1 MKRYF
6 NHQVNKAIVIQN
18 LITIESLDVTKEFTY
33 PEENHTF
40 HEFVYVDN
48 GNIHCCLEGEDVE
61 LMQGDFL
68 LIPPLKRH
76 FYYNT
81 EEFSAA
87 LFIVCFRCRAEI
99 LSILEQ
105 KIPLSKE
112 LKSLLADIVQ
122 ESKNAFQF
130 PFNRKLKPL
139 DNPLYASQQLVENN
153 IEKLLIHLVRN
164 ETNQNE
170 SIKFVM
176 DSVEKEYNLID
187 DILSLLNNNLYS
199 KITLEYISQQTY
211 YSKAYLNS
219 IFNKHMGTSIMQYYN
234 TLKIKEAK
242 KLLRNEQAPSSIA
255 LQLGFESAT
264 YFTKAFKKQTGMTP
278 SAYKKQILK

>member
-6 NHQVNKAIVIQN
+6 NHQVNKAIVVQN
-18 LITIESLDVTKEFTY
+18 LITIESLDATKDFTY
-33 PEENHTF
+33 PEETHTF
-40 HEFVYVDN
+40 YEFVYVDS
-48 GNIHCCLEGEDVE
+48 GIIHCHLEEKDIE
-61 LMQGDFL
+61 LIQGDFL
-68 LIPPLKRH
+68 LIPPQNRH

-81 EEFSAA
+81 ENFSAA
-87 LFIVCFRCRAEI
+87 LFIVCFRCGSEI

-105 KIPLSKE
+105 KISLSKE
-112 LKSLLADIVQ
+112 LKLLLADIVQ

-139 DNPLYASQQLVENN
+139 SNPLYASQQLVENN

-176 DSVEKEYNLID
+176 DSVEKEHNLVD
-187 DILSLLNNNLYS
+187 DILTLLNGHVYS
-199 KITLEYISQQTY
+199 RITLEYISQQTY
-211 YSKAYLNS
+211 YSKAYLNN
-219 IFNKHMGTSIMQYYN
+219 IFNKHLGTSIMHYYN
-234 TLKIKEAK
+234 ALKIKEAK
-242 KLLRNEQAPSSIA
+242 RLLRDEQSSASIA
-255 LQLGFESAT
+255 LQLGFESPT
-264 YFTKAFKKQTGMTP
+264 YFTKVFKKHTGMTP

>member
-18 LITIESLDVTKEFTY
+18 LITIESLDITKEFTY
-33 PEENHTF
+33 PEEKHTF
-40 HEFVYVDN
+40 YEFVYVDN
-48 GNIHCCLEGEDVE
+48 GNIHCHLEERDIE
-61 LMQGDFL
+61 LTQGDFL
-68 LIPPLKRH
+68 LIPPHNRH
-76 FYYNT
+76 YYYNT

-87 LFIVCFRCRAEI
+87 LFIVCFRCGSEI

-105 KIPLSKE
+105 KISLPKE
-112 LKSLLADIVQ
+112 LKLLLADIVQ

-139 DNPLYASQQLVENN
+139 ENPLYASQQLVENN

-170 SIKFVM
+170 SIQFVM
-176 DSVEKEYNLID
+176 DSVEKEHNLID
-187 DILSLLNNNLYS
+187 DILALLNSHLYS
-199 KITLEYISQQTY
+199 RITLEYISQQTY
-211 YSKAYLNS
+211 YSKAYLNN

-264 YFTKAFKKQTGMTP
+264 YFTKVFKRQTGMTP

>member
-18 LITIESLDVTKEFTY
+18 LITIESLDITKEFTY
-33 PEENHTF
+33 PEEKHTF

-48 GNIHCCLEGEDVE
+48 GNIHCHLEERDIE
-61 LMQGDFL
+61 LTQGDFL
-68 LIPPLKRH
+68 LIPPHNRH
-76 FYYNT
+76 YYYNT
-81 EEFSAA
+81 EEFGAA
-87 LFIVCFRCRAEI
+87 LFIVCFRCCSEI

-105 KIPLSKE
+105 KISLSKE
-112 LKSLLADIVQ
+112 LKLLLSDIVQ

-139 DNPLYASQQLVENN
+139 ANPLYASQQLVENN

-176 DSVEKEYNLID
+176 DSVEKEHNLID
-187 DILSLLNNNLYS
+187 DILTLLNGHLYS
-199 KITLEYISQQTY
+199 RITLEYISRQTY
-211 YSKAYLNS
+211 YSKAYLNN

-234 TLKIKEAK
+234 NLKIKEAK

-264 YFTKAFKKQTGMTP
+264 YFTKVFKRQTGMTP

>member
-6 NHQVNKAIVIQN
+6 SHQVNKAIVVQN
-18 LITIESLDVTKEFTY
+18 LITIESLDATKDFTY
-33 PEENHTF
+33 PEEEHTF
-40 HEFVYVDN
+40 HEFVYVDR
-48 GNIHCCLEGEDVE
+48 GNIHCRLEERDIA
-61 LMQGDFL
+61 LTQGDFL
-68 LIPPLKRH
+68 LISPHKRH

-81 EEFSAA
+81 ENFSAA
-87 LFIVCFRCRAEI
+87 LFIVCFRCSSEI

-105 KIPLSKE
+105 KIALPKE
-112 LKSLLADIVQ
+112 LKLLLADIVQ

-139 DNPLYASQQLVENN
+139 SNPLYASQQLVENN

-176 DSVEKEYNLID
+176 DSVEKEHNLVD
-187 DILSLLNNNLYS
+187 DILTLLNTHLYS
-199 KITLEYISQQTY
+199 RITLEYISQQTY
-211 YSKAYLNS
+211 YSKAYLNN
-219 IFNKHMGTSIMQYYN
+219 IFNKHLGTSIMHYYN
-234 TLKIKEAK
+234 ALKIKEAK
-242 KLLRNEQAPSSIA
+242 KLLRDEQSSASIA
-255 LQLGFESAT
+255 FQLGFESPT
-264 YFTKAFKKQTGMTP
+264 YFTKVFKKQTGMTP

>member
-18 LITIESLDVTKEFTY
+18 LITIESLDITKEFTY
-33 PEENHTF
+33 PEEKHTF
-40 HEFVYVDN
+40 YEFVYVDN
-48 GNIHCCLEGEDVE
+48 GNIHCHLEERDIE
-61 LMQGDFL
+61 LTQGDFL
-68 LIPPLKRH
+68 LIPPHNRH
-76 FYYNT
+76 YYYNT

-87 LFIVCFRCRAEI
+87 LFIVCFRCGSEI

-105 KIPLSKE
+105 KISLPKE
-112 LKSLLADIVQ
+112 LKLLLSDIVQ

-176 DSVEKEYNLID
+176 DSVEKEHNLID
-187 DILSLLNNNLYS
+187 DILTLLNGHLYS
-199 KITLEYISQQTY
+199 RITLEYISRQTY
-211 YSKAYLNS
+211 YSKAYLNN

-234 TLKIKEAK
+234 NLKIKEAK

-264 YFTKAFKKQTGMTP
+264 YFTKVFKRQTGMTP

>member
-6 NHQVNKAIVIQN
+6 NHQVNKAIVVQN
-18 LITIESLDVTKEFTY
+18 LITIESLDATKEFTY
-33 PEENHTF
+33 PEEKHTF
-40 HEFVYVDN
+40 HEFVYVDK
-48 GNIHCCLEGEDVE
+48 GNIHCHLEERDIE
-61 LMQGDFL
+61 LTQGDFL
-68 LIPPLKRH
+68 LIPPHNRH

-87 LFIVCFRCRAEI
+87 LFIVCFRCCSEI

-105 KIPLSKE
+105 KIALSKE
-112 LKSLLADIVQ
+112 LKLLLADIVQ

-176 DSVEKEYNLID
+176 DSVEKEHNLID
-187 DILSLLNNNLYS
+187 DILTLLNSHLYS
-199 KITLEYISQQTY
+199 RITLEYISQQTY
-211 YSKAYLNS
+211 YSKAYLNN
-219 IFNKHMGTSIMQYYN
+219 IFNKHVGTSIMQYYN
-234 TLKIKEAK
+234 LLKIKEAK

>member
-18 LITIESLDVTKEFTY
+18 LITIESLDVTKDFTY
-33 PEENHTF
+33 PEETHTF
-40 HEFVYVDN
+40 YEFVYVDR
-48 GNIHCCLEGEDVE
+48 GSIHCHLEERDIE
-61 LMQGDFL
+61 LIQGDFL
-68 LIPPLKRH
+68 LMPPHKRH

-81 EEFSAA
+81 ENFSAA
-87 LFIVCFRCRAEI
+87 LFIVCFRCSSEI

-105 KIPLSKE
+105 KISLSKE
-112 LKSLLADIVQ
+112 LKLLLADIVQ

-153 IEKLLIHLVRN
+153 IEKLLIYLVRN

-176 DSVEKEYNLID
+176 DSIEKEHNLID
-187 DILSLLNNNLYS
+187 DILTLLNNHLYS
-199 KITLEYISQQTY
+199 RITLEYISQQTY
-211 YSKAYLNS
+211 YSKAYLNN

-234 TLKIKEAK
+234 NLKIKEAK

-278 SAYKKQILK
+278 SAYRKQILK

>member
-6 NHQVNKAIVIQN
+6 NHQVNKAVVIQN
-18 LITIESLDVTKEFTY
+18 LITIESLDATKAFTY
-33 PEENHTF
+33 PEESHTF
-40 HEFVYVDN
+40 HEFVYVDS
-48 GNIHCCLEGEDVE
+48 GSIHCHLEEKDIE
-61 LMQGDFL
+61 LIQGDFL
-68 LIPPLKRH
+68 LIPPYKRH

-81 EEFSAA
+81 ENFSAA
-87 LFIVCFRCRAEI
+87 LFIICFRCRSEI

-105 KIPLSKE
+105 KISLSKE
-112 LKSLLADIVQ
+112 LKLLLADIVQ

-139 DNPLYASQQLVENN
+139 ENPLYASQQLVENN

-170 SIKFVM
+170 SIQFVM
-176 DSVEKEYNLID
+176 DSVEKEHNLID
-187 DILSLLNNNLYS
+187 DILALLNSHLYS
-199 KITLEYISQQTY
+199 RITLEYISQQTY
-211 YSKAYLNS
+211 YSKAYLNN

-255 LQLGFESAT
+255 LQLGFDSAT

>member
-18 LITIESLDVTKEFTY
+18 LITIESLDITKEFTY
-33 PEENHTF
+33 PEEKHTF

-48 GNIHCCLEGEDVE
+48 GNIHCHLEERDIE
-61 LMQGDFL
+61 LTQGDFL
-68 LIPPLKRH
+68 LIPPHNRH
-76 FYYNT
+76 YYYNT

-87 LFIVCFRCRAEI
+87 LFIVCFRCGSEI

-105 KIPLSKE
+105 KISLSKE
-112 LKSLLADIVQ
+112 LKLLLSDIVQ

-176 DSVEKEYNLID
+176 DSVEKEHNLID
-187 DILSLLNNNLYS
+187 DILTLLNGHLYS
-199 KITLEYISQQTY
+199 RITLEYISRQTY
-211 YSKAYLNS
+211 YSKAYLNN

-234 TLKIKEAK
+234 NLKIKEAK

-264 YFTKAFKKQTGMTP
+264 YFTKVFKRQTGMTP

>member
-18 LITIESLDVTKEFTY
+18 LITIESLDATKDFTY
-33 PEENHTF
+33 PEETHTF
-40 HEFVYVDN
+40 HEFVYVDS
-48 GNIHCCLEGEDVE
+48 GSIHCHLEEKDIE
-61 LMQGDFL
+61 LTQGDFL
-68 LIPPLKRH
+68 LIPPHNRH

-81 EEFSAA
+81 ENFSAA
-87 LFIVCFRCRAEI
+87 LFIVCFRCSSEI

-105 KIPLSKE
+105 KISLSKE
-112 LKSLLADIVQ
+112 LKLLLADIVQ
-122 ESKNAFQF
+122 ESKNSFQF
-130 PFNRKLKPL
+130 PFNRKLRPL
-139 DNPLYASQQLVENN
+139 ENPLYASQQLVENN

-176 DSVEKEYNLID
+176 DSVEKEHNLID
-187 DILSLLNNNLYS
+187 DILALLNSHLYS
-199 KITLEYISQQTY
+199 RITLEYISQQTY
-211 YSKAYLNS
+211 YSKAYLNN

-234 TLKIKEAK
+234 SLKIKEAK
-242 KLLRNEQAPSSIA
+242 KLLRDEQSPSSIA
-255 LQLGFESAT
+255 FQLGFDSAT
-264 YFTKAFKKQTGMTP
+264 YFTKAFKKQTGLTP

>member
-18 LITIESLDVTKEFTY
+18 LITIESLDITKEFTY
-33 PEENHTF
+33 PEEKHTF

-48 GNIHCCLEGEDVE
+48 GNIHCHLEERDIE
-61 LMQGDFL
+61 LTQGDFL
-68 LIPPLKRH
+68 LIPPHNRH
-76 FYYNT
+76 YYYNT

-87 LFIVCFRCRAEI
+87 LFIVCFRCGSEI

-105 KIPLSKE
+105 KISLSKE
-112 LKSLLADIVQ
+112 LKLLLSDIVQ

-176 DSVEKEYNLID
+176 DSIEKEHNLID
-187 DILSLLNNNLYS
+187 DILTLLNSHLYS
-199 KITLEYISQQTY
+199 RITLEYISQQTY
-211 YSKAYLNS
+211 YSKAYLNN

-264 YFTKAFKKQTGMTP
+264 YFTKVFKRQTGMTP

>member
-18 LITIESLDVTKEFTY
+18 LITIESLVVTKEFTY
-33 PEENHTF
+33 PEEKHTF
-40 HEFVYVDN
+40 HEFVYVDS
-48 GNIHCCLEGEDVE
+48 GNIHCHLEEQDIE
-61 LMQGDFL
+61 LAQGDFL
-68 LIPPLKRH
+68 LIPPHKRH
-76 FYYNT
+76 FYYNI
-81 EEFSAA
+81 EKISAA
-87 LFIVCFRCRAEI
+87 LFIVCFRCSSEI

-112 LKSLLADIVQ
+112 LKLLLADIVQ

-130 PFNRKLKPL
+130 PFNRKLRPL

-164 ETNQNE
+164 ETRQNE
-170 SIKFVM
+170 SIQFVM
-176 DSVEKEYNLID
+176 DSVEKEHNLID
-187 DILSLLNNNLYS
+187 DILALLNDNLYS
-199 KITLEYISQQTY
+199 RITLGYVSQQTY
-211 YSKAYLNS
+211 YSKAYLND

-234 TLKIKEAK
+234 SLKIKEAK
-242 KLLRNEQAPSSIA
+242 KLLRSEQPPSSIA
-255 LQLGFESAT
+255 LQLGFESAS
-264 YFTKAFKKQTGMTP
+264 YFTKVFKRQTGMTP

>member
-6 NHQVNKAIVIQN
+6 NHQVNKAVVIQN

-33 PEENHTF
+33 PEEKHTF
-40 HEFVYVDN
+40 YEFVYVDK
-48 GNIHCCLEGEDVE
+48 GNIYCHLEERDIQ
-61 LMQGDFL
+61 LTQGDFL
-68 LIPPLKRH
+68 LIPPHKRH
-76 FYYNT
+76 FYYNI
-81 EEFSAA
+81 EDESAA
-87 LFIVCFRCRAEI
+87 LFIVCFRCGSEI
-99 LSILEQ
+99 LSILEN

-112 LKSLLADIVQ
+112 LKLLLADIVQ

-139 DNPLYASQQLVENN
+139 ENPLYASQQLVENN

-164 ETNQNE
+164 ETKENE
-170 SIKFVM
+170 SIKLVM
-176 DSVEKEYNLID
+176 DSVEKEHNLID
-187 DILSLLNNNLYS
+187 DILTLLNTHLYGRIS
-199 KITLEYISQQTY
+199 LEYISQQTY
-211 YSKAYLNS
+211 YSKAYLNN
-219 IFNKHMGTSIMQYYN
+219 IFNKHVGASIMQYYN
-234 TLKIKEAK
+234 RLKIKEAK
-242 KLLRNEQAPSSIA
+242 KLLREEQPPSWIA